1 MIIILNV
8 INTKIRNF
16 IEKYHRR
23 PKYIKMPLWIY
34 SKMKNEYVVIKYKNL
49 LICETI
55 SISEINEIEVF

>member
-1 MIIILNV
+1 MIIILEV
-8 INTKIRNF
+8 INDKINNF
-16 IEKYHRR
+16 IEKYHQR

-34 SKMKNEYVVIKYKNL
+34 SKMKNECVVIKYKNL